1 MPISGG
7 ASHGN
12 LYVEYKVI
20 LPLELSP
27 KMHKSKS
34 LPPLNDDEPDVDPLT
49 RTFQDSIGLSMVTIA
64 RTRRTRR
71 TLGMSYRH
79 L

>member
-1 MPISGG
+1 MPIPGSG
-7 ASHGN
+7 SHGN

-34 LPPLNDDEPDVDPLT
+34 LPPSMMVNLVPISDLCPLGLDRAFNGDHSEDKGDKKNIRDEL
-49 RTFQDSIGLSMVTIA
+49 
-64 RTRRTRR
+64 
-71 TLGMSYRH
+71 
-79 L
+79 